1 MSYHFK
7 FGNGKYERKI
17 NTTFY
22 GGDVFGFYCY
32 NEARLRLVYTGK
44 GPSNGTARLENCKKM
59 LKCQN
64 YLLLRDI

>member
-7 FGNGKYERKI
+7 FGNGKKLIQPYI
-17 NTTFY
+17 LVMFL
-22 GGDVFGFYCY
+22 VFDCSNKGIW
-32 NEARLRLVYTGK
+32 LRLVYEVR
-44 GPSNGTARLENCKKM
+44 GPSNGTARLENCKKL